1 MNSNGLP
8 ETAGRLIRSAN
19 ASVSATRRRLSSQS
33 TSGHVLPCNRQP
45 IVSLALYK
53 AQRRRAVIAAQAA
66 ARRRTMIAVV
76 LCTLGLIGAVV
87 TLEREARLQQLEV
100 RQ

>member
-66 ARRRTMIAVV
+66 ARRRTMIAMV